1 MIEILHRYTHAVIY
15 RAETAESIA
24 DAVKAAAG
32 SGANLAEANL
42 AGAYLGGAK
51 LAGANLTGADLTG
64 ANLAG
69 AYLTNAYLTGAN
81 LGGANLVGANLTGA
95 YLANANLAGAYLA
108 NANLAGADL
117 TGAYLGG
124 AKLAGAENTE
134 LAQARTSIC
143 AEGEIVGYKKTQ
155 QGIVKLR
162 IPADSPR
169 CNATGRK
176 CRAAWA
182 VVLETPNHE
191 PAFSQHDP
199 AFKYV
204 EGETVRPAVPFD
216 ENRWRECATGIHFYI
231 TRLEA
236 EAHR

>member
-1 MIEILHRYTHAVIY
+1 MIEILHRYTKAVIY

-32 SGANLAEANL
+32 SGANLTN
-42 AGAYLGGAK
+42 
-51 LAGANLTGADLTG
+51 ANLT
-64 ANLAG
+64 
-69 AYLTNAYLTGAN
+69 
-81 LGGANLVGANLTGA
+81 
-95 YLANANLAGAYLA
+95 

-117 TGAYLGG
+117 TRADLTR
-124 AKLAGAENTE
+124 AENTE

-176 CRAAWA
+176 CRAARA

-199 AFKYV
+199 VFKYV
-204 EGETVRPAVPFD
+204 EGETVRPTVPFD
-216 ENRWRECATGIHFYI
+216 ENRWRECAAGIHFYI